1 MSFADVNY
9 EDFQPSQQAQHD
21 KNMLV
26 KFEYRS
32 VQDQAATAEQGRPI
46 FKERLYIDMKI
57 PGSREGIVKPAR
69 PADISRFQR
78 HYEAFKA
85 RVELPTEGT
94 PLSEWPGITR
104 SRAEEL
110 AYINIKTVEQ
120 LASVNDSIAG
130 NMMGGN
136 TLKASAQKWLD
147 RATDGV
153 TADKLSVEL
162 ADRDEQMRDMQA
174 QLEDLKVQLA
184 ARPRKRKSRAKPKVL
199 PVVGDPTLP
208 DDGLPVEGDPALGV
222 HPIIQAEHD
231 ITMTED

>member
-1 MSFADVNY
+1 MAFADVNY
-9 EDFQPSQQAQHD
+9 EDFQPNQQSAHD

-32 VQDQAATAEQGRPI
+32 VQDHAATAEQGRPI
-46 FKERLYIDMKI
+46 FKERLYISMKI

-69 PADISRFQR
+69 PGDIARFQR
-78 HYEAFKA
+78 HYDAFKA

-94 PLSEWPGITR
+94 PLTEWPGITR

-110 AYINIKTVEQ
+110 AFIHIKTVEQ
-120 LASVNDSIAG
+120 LATVNDNIAG
-130 NMMGGN
+130 EMMGGN
-136 TLKASAQKWLD
+136 NLKAKAQEWID

-153 TADKLSVEL
+153 TAEKLGVEL
-162 ADRDEQMRDMQA
+162 ADRDDQMRDMQA
-174 QLEDLKVQLA
+174 QLEDLKMQLA

-199 PVVGDPTLP
+199 PIVDDPITEP
-208 DDGLPVEGDPALGV
+208 
-222 HPIIQAEHD
+222 D